1 MDTRHRLAALALG
14 GLLLCAGP
22 AALAAPLRRPRVAG
36 GAVTPAAAT
45 AMKSSH
51 GVESVCGT
59 RLESGVDAIADHL
72 ARPLASPLPTPHST
86 DAGEIAVLEDD
97 GNFFYSD
104 KNGHVIAD
112 LAAIGQSFYR
122 THGDDY
128 DCLAVY
134 LSSGLTTWLGSPT
147 AIAAAFVLRNSIQG
161 IGVDPMDYGANMG
174 SASRLQWML
183 SLNGL
188 HRYPSDPNADVS
200 GDTFTSLDVIAH
212 EFGHRWLA
220 YTLID
225 SAGTASTALL
235 GRDFQHWS
243 FFFDSDSSLMEG
255 GDWANV
261 APDSFQCDG
270 VSDGYGNLDLYLMGL
285 RPKSATPPFF
295 TLHDATNFQP
305 PGDYTTT
312 SFPTVGMTCRAR
324 AHVWTVDDL
333 EAENGPRVPDAA
345 NAPHSFRVGFVLVTA
360 RGQDATAA
368 DLAKIETLRTGFASY
383 FAAGTQGL
391 GSIDASLDSRA
402 GTVAIAHTPVYDRL
416 NLNGPTNV
424 AAVITIAQ
432 AGIPLAVDAS
442 SARLFWRF
450 GTSGP
455 FQPVPMSPAASD
467 SFTASIPASP
477 GYTGTVQYYLYASSD
492 STGIEAFDPPAGAAG
507 PHAFTVGPDTQSPT
521 ILHTYVGDPG
531 EKQMPVTILARVTDN
546 VALASVR
553 LEWGVTGLTHDDPM
567 PAVGRDSFALAIGA
581 GAPRGSSIQY
591 RIRATDSS
599 GLEALFQSGLQGG
612 QPLVSHVVRD
622 WSFDTENG
630 TGGLTHAP
638 FWFSYR
644 DAWHTTTESSSPPGG
659 TAWKCGS
666 DAPLPYPV
674 HLDANLYLPVIDSLV
689 AGTQLTFDHR
699 YELEQASAT
708 YAWDGA
714 RVEGQVG
721 NGPWIPLAPNAP
733 YSHVF
738 LHSSNPFQQ
747 GTPCW
752 SGSSPSWH
760 GETVDLSPL
769 APGPARVRFRM
780 LADDDFGFDG
790 WLVDKIRVDFPG
802 DPTAVPP
809 GLAAAERAPWPNP
822 ASDVLNVQLVLPRTG
837 KVEWSLFDLAG
848 RRVATLARGS
858 FGAGVVP
865 LQAALPRGL
874 RAGVYLAKLEVPG
887 VSSRVDRVAIVR

>member
-1 MDTRHRLAALALG
+1 MNPKPRLAALALG
-14 GLLLCAGP
+14 GLLLFAS
-22 AALAAPLRRPRVAG
+22 AAAPAAPLRRPRLAG
-36 GAVTPAAAT
+36 GVTPPAAAT
-45 AMKSSH
+45 ALRNTR
-51 GVESVCGT
+51 GIESVCGT
-59 RLESGVDAIADHL
+59 RLESGVDAIEQHL
-72 ARPLASPLPTPHST
+72 ARPLAAPLPTPHST
-86 DAGEIAVLEDD
+86 DAGEVAVLEDD
-97 GNFFYSD
+97 GSFFYSD

-161 IGVDPMDYGANMG
+161 IGIDPLDDGANMG

-188 HRYPSDPNADVS
+188 DRYPADPNADVS
-200 GDTFTSLDVIAH
+200 GDTFTALDVIAH

-220 YTLID
+220 YTLVD
-225 SAGTASTALL
+225 SAGTPSTALL

-255 GDWANV
+255 GDWAAV
-261 APDSFQCDG
+261 APDSFRCDG

-285 RPKSATPPFF
+285 RSKAATPPFF

-305 PGDYTTT
+305 PGNYNPT

-324 AHVWTVDDL
+324 APSWTVDDL

-345 NAPHSFRVGFVLVTA
+345 SAPHTFRVGFVLVTA
-360 RGQDATAA
+360 RGQDATSA
-368 DLAKIETLRTGFASY
+368 DLAKLETYRNGFVSY
-383 FAAGTQGL
+383 FATGTHGL
-391 GSIDASLDSRA
+391 GAIDASLDSHA
-402 GTVAIAHTPVYDRL
+402 GTVVITHTPVYDRL

-424 AAVITIAQ
+424 AAVVTIAQ
-432 AGIPLAVDAS
+432 AGIPLAVDPS
-442 SARLFWRF
+442 SARLFWRL

-455 FQPVPMSPAASD
+455 FQPVPMSPAPPD

-492 STGIEAFDPPAGAAG
+492 SAGIEAFDPPAGAAA
-507 PHAFTVGPDTQSPT
+507 PHAFTVGPDETSPQVRHVP
-521 ILHTYVGDPG
+521 IRGAAPAQL
-531 EKQMPVTILARVTDN
+531 PVTVLARVTDN
-546 VALASVR
+546 VQLASVV
-553 LEWGVTGLTHDDPM
+553 LEWGLDGAITHFDPM
-567 PAVGRDSFALAIGA
+567 PLVGRDSFALAIGA
-581 GAPRGSSIQY
+581 GTPRGHTIAY

-599 GLEALFQSGLQGG
+599 GNAWIEQSQVQYPHPDEFPVGSDF
-612 QPLVSHVVRD
+612 V
-622 WSFDTENG
+622 FDDDNG
-630 TGGLTHAP
+630 PAGVTHAP
-638 FWFSYR
+638 YWFSYR
-644 DAWHTTTESSSPPGG
+644 DAWHPTTESSTWLG
-659 TAWKCGS
+659 TAWKCGG

-674 HLDANLYLPVIDSLV
+674 HLDANLYLPVIDSVV
-689 AGTQLTFDHR
+689 AGTKLTFDHR
-699 YELEQASAT
+699 YALEEASAT
-708 YAWDGA
+708 QAWDGA
-714 RVEGQVG
+714 RVEGQIG
-721 NGPWIPLAPNAP
+721 NGPWVTLQPDVP

-760 GETVDLSPL
+760 GETVDLSSL

-790 WLVDKIRVDFPG
+790 WLVDAIRVDFPG
-802 DPTAVPP
+802 GVSAVPP
-809 GLAAAERAPWPNP
+809 GLAAAARAPWPNP
-822 ASDVLNVQLVLPRTG
+822 ASDVLNVQLVLPRG
-837 KVEWSLFDLAG
+837 GRVEWSLFDLAG

-858 FGAGVVP
+858 FAAGAAP
-865 LQAALPRGL
+865 LQAALPRTL
-874 RAGVYLAKLEVPG
+874 RAGLYLAKLEAPG
-887 VSSRVDRVAIVR
+887 LATRVDRVAIVR